1 MIRIER
7 VLSIGATTGATTW
20 LSCRAAPLVDPHPPA
35 HYDAPVSFFRR
46 LRRARSRP
54 IRDEVWEWTV
64 REHRILAGFDDGD
77 LARLRS
83 LAEGFLGSKQ
93 LEPVRSADVTEEL
106 AASIAS
112 QACLPVLNRG
122 LEWYEGWS
130 TIIVTPEE
138 FEFEQTEYDEVG
150 VAHDVS
156 DVVGG
161 EVTHLGSI
169 ILSAADVEASGWGD
183 GYNVVIH
190 EMAHALDRRD
200 GDTNGA
206 PPLPPGMDVAE
217 WSTVF
222 SAAFRNLANRAEAG
236 RGRRSLP
243 MDEYALEAP
252 EEFFAVAAEM
262 FFDVPARLERAFPEV
277 YEVLTRFFGQD
288 PRRRMAA
295 GRAR

>member
-1 MIRIER
+1 M
-7 VLSIGATTGATTW
+7 
-20 LSCRAAPLVDPHPPA
+20 CAAPLVDPQPPA

-46 LRRARSRP
+46 LRRVRSRP

-64 REHRILAGFDDGD
+64 REHRIFRGLDDGE
-77 LARLRS
+77 LTRLRS

-93 LEPVRSADVTEEL
+93 LEPVRSAEVTEEL

-112 QACLPVLNRG
+112 QACLPILNRG

-130 TIIVTPEE
+130 TIIITPGE
-138 FEFEQTEYDEVG
+138 FEFEQTEYDDAG

-161 EVTHLGSI
+161 EVTQLGSV
-169 ILSAADVEASGWGD
+169 ILSAADVDASGWGD

-200 GDTNGA
+200 GEMNGA
-206 PPLPPGMDVAE
+206 PPLPPGMDTSE

-222 SAAFRNLANRAEAG
+222 ATAFRNLANRVEAG
-236 RGRRSLP
+236 QGRRSLL

-262 FFDVPARLERAFPEV
+262 FFEVPARLDRGFPRV
-277 YEVLTRFFGQD
+277 YEVLARFYDQD
-288 PRRRMAA
+288 PGKRTPA
-295 GRAR
+295 GRGARRDR